1 MERLFRSSNGEE
13 GKICCKVE
21 GVLTE
26 SANQIKFGTDGWRGI
41 IGDTFT
47 FENVRRVSAA
57 ISRYIGQEGQPERG
71 LVVGYDTR
79 FLSAE
84 AAREAARQIAAEG
97 IPVLLADRATPT
109 PAVSYAVVAR
119 KTAGALMVT
128 ASHNPYVWNGIKLK
142 ATYGGSASPDIMKRV
157 ETYVPAEDP
166 VKHRTSKPVAAG
178 IGTVDLVGPYLD
190 RIKTLVSLDRIRE
203 SGRKFVI
210 DPMFGAARGC
220 LARIFEEAGISF
232 SEIHGEQ
239 NPLFPGINPEP
250 IDPHLAGL
258 SDAVV
263 KAGADAGFATDGD
276 ADRIGAVDAQGN
288 TVDSHKIFSILLRHL
303 VAERGQKGEVVKTVS
318 TTQMIDKIAAKYGL
332 PIHVTP
338 IGFKYVCDLMLARDI
353 LIGGEESGGIAAR
366 GHLPERDGVLNSLYL
381 ADIIA
386 QRGKDLGELVGEL
399 QEEFGPH
406 YYRRVDLEIDKAD
419 AQRVVE
425 QVRAGKLTS
434 VANFKILSLDD
445 RDGVKM
451 ILGDSMWVLVR
462 TSGTENVLRLYAEA
476 PSREQVAALLDAIS
490 DFARQQ
496 SR

>member
-1 MERLFRSSNGEE
+1 MLL
-13 GKICCKVE
+13 GKS
-21 GVLTE
+21 TD
-26 SANQIKFGTDGWRGI
+26 QIKFGTDGWRGI

-57 ISRYIGQEGQPERG
+57 IARYVRQESQPERS

-84 AAREAARQIAAEG
+84 AAREAARQVAAEG
-97 IPVLLADRATPT
+97 VPVLLADRATPT

-142 ATYGGSASPDIMKRV
+142 APYGGSASPDIMKQV
-157 ETYVPAEDP
+157 EKYVPADDP
-166 VKHRTSKPVAAG
+166 GKERTQRPEAAE
-178 IGTVDLVGPYLD
+178 IEASDLVSPYLN

-220 LARIFEEAGISF
+220 LARVFDDAGISF
-232 SEIHGEQ
+232 SEIHGEH

-250 IDPHLAGL
+250 IDPHLADL
-258 SDAVV
+258 SKAVV
-263 KAGADAGFATDGD
+263 ISKSDAGFATDGD

-288 TVDSHKIFSILLRHL
+288 TVDSHKVFSILLRHL
-303 VAERGQKGEVVKTVS
+303 AARGEKGEVVKTVS
-318 TTQMIDKIAAKYGL
+318 TTQMVDKIAAKYGL
-332 PIHVTP
+332 PVHTTP
-338 IGFKYVCDLMLARDI
+338 IGFKYVCELMLARDI

-366 GHLPERDGVLNSLYL
+366 GHLPERDGILNSLYL

-386 QRGKDLGELVGEL
+386 QRGKDLGELVEEL
-399 QEEFGPH
+399 GEEFGPH
-406 YYRRVDLEIDKAD
+406 YYRRVDMEIDKAD

-425 QVRAGKLTS
+425 QVREGKLS
-434 VANFKILSLDD
+434 SLAGFKVRSLDAQ
-445 RDGVKM
+445 DGMKM
-451 ILGDSMWVLVR
+451 MLGDSMWVLVR

-476 PSREQVAALLDAIS
+476 PSKEQVTLLLDAIV

-496 SR
+496 SL

>member
-1 MERLFRSSNGEE
+1 MNGGAER
-13 GKICCKVE
+13 ICCKCG

-26 SANQIKFGTDGWRGI
+26 SAEQIKFGTDGWRGI
-41 IGDTFT
+41 IGDTFV
-47 FENVRRVSAA
+47 FENVRRVAAA
-57 ISRYIGQEGQPERG
+57 IARYVCQEGQPERG

-84 AAREAARQIAAEG
+84 AAREAARQVAAEG

-142 ATYGGSASPDIMKRV
+142 APYGGSASPDIMKRV
-157 ETYVPAEDP
+157 ETYVPAQDP
-166 VKHRTSKPVAAG
+166 AKDRTSKAVAAG
-178 IGTVDLVGPYLD
+178 IEMADLVSPYLD
-190 RIKTLVSLDRIRE
+190 RIKTLVSLNRIRE

-220 LARIFEEAGISF
+220 LARVFEDAGISF
-232 SEIHGEQ
+232 SEIHGEH

-258 SDAVV
+258 SKAVV
-263 KAGADAGFATDGD
+263 KSKSDAGFATDGD

-303 VAERGQKGEVVKTVS
+303 VAERGEKGEVVKTVS
-318 TTQMIDKIAAKYGL
+318 TTQMVDKIAAKYGL
-332 PIHVTP
+332 PVHITP
-338 IGFKYVCDLMLARDI
+338 IGFKYVCELMLSRDI
-353 LIGGEESGGIAAR
+353 LIGGEESGGIAVR

-386 QRGKDLGELVGEL
+386 QRGKDLGELVREL
-399 QEEFGPH
+399 EEEFGPH

-425 QVRAGKLTS
+425 QVRAGKLNS
-434 VANFKILSLDD
+434 VANFKVLSLDD

-451 ILGDSMWVLVR
+451 MLGDSTWVLVR

-476 PSREQVAALLDAIS
+476 PSKEQVTALLDSIA

>member
-1 MERLFRSSNGEE
+1 LNGGAGRTCYDLE
-13 GKICCKVE
+13 V
-21 GVLTE
+21 VLTG
-26 SANQIKFGTDGWRGI
+26 SAEQIKFGTDGWRGI

-47 FENVRRVSAA
+47 FENVRRVAA
-57 ISRYIGQEGQPERG
+57 GIARYVCQEGQPERG

-84 AAREAARQIAAEG
+84 AAGEAARQVAAEG
-97 IPVLLADRATPT
+97 IPVLLAERATPT

-119 KTAGALMVT
+119 KAAGALMVT

-142 ATYGGSASPDIMKRV
+142 APYGGSASPEIMKRV
-157 ETYVPAEDP
+157 EAYVPAHDP
-166 VKHRTSKPVAAG
+166 AREESASAG
-178 IGTVDLVGPYLD
+178 LAQIETADLVSPYLD

-220 LARIFEEAGISF
+220 LARLFEEASVSF
-232 SEIHGEQ
+232 SEIHKEH

-250 IDPHLAGL
+250 IDPHLAEL
-258 SDAVV
+258 SEAVV
-263 KAGADAGFATDGD
+263 KSKSDAGFATDGD

-288 TVDSHKIFSILLRHL
+288 TVDSHKVFSILLKHL
-303 VAERGQKGEVVKTVS
+303 VAERGEKGEVVKTVS

-332 PIHVTP
+332 PFHVTP

-353 LIGGEESGGIAAR
+353 LIGGEESGGIAVR

-381 ADIIA
+381 ADIVA
-386 QRGKDLGELVGEL
+386 QRGKNLGELVEEL

-425 QVRAGKLTS
+425 QVRRGKLNS
-434 VANFKILSLDD
+434 VANFKVLSLDD

-476 PSREQVAALLDAIS
+476 SSREQVTALLDAIA

-496 SR
+496 SH

>member
-1 MERLFRSSNGEE
+1 
-13 GKICCKVE
+13 
-21 GVLTE
+21 VLTE
-26 SANQIKFGTDGWRGI
+26 STEQIKFGTDGWRGI

-47 FENVRRVSAA
+47 FENVRRVAAA
-57 ISRYIGQEGQPERG
+57 IARYVRQEGQPERG

-79 FLSAE
+79 FLSPE
-84 AAREAARQIAAEG
+84 SAREAAQQVAAEG
-97 IPVLLADRATPT
+97 VPVLLADRATPT

-142 ATYGGSASPDIMKRV
+142 APYGGSASPDIMKRV
-157 ETYVPAEDP
+157 ETYVPAHDP
-166 VKHRTSKPVAAG
+166 AKGHTSKGVAAG
-178 IGTVDLVGPYLD
+178 IEMADLVSPYLE
-190 RIKTLVSLDRIRE
+190 RIKALVSLDRIGE

-220 LARIFEEAGISF
+220 LARVFEDAGISF
-232 SEIHGEQ
+232 SEIHGEH

-250 IDPHLAGL
+250 IDPHLAEL
-258 SDAVV
+258 SKAVV
-263 KAGADAGFATDGD
+263 KSKSDAGFATDGD

-288 TVDSHKIFSILLRHL
+288 TVDSHKVFSILLRHL

-318 TTQMIDKIAAKYGL
+318 TTQMVDKIAAKYGL
-332 PIHVTP
+332 PVHITP
-338 IGFKYVCDLMLARDI
+338 IGFKYVCELMLSRDI
-353 LIGGEESGGIAAR
+353 LIGGEESGGIAVH

-386 QRGKDLGELVGEL
+386 QRGKDLGELVHEL
-399 QEEFGPH
+399 EEEFGPH
-406 YYRRVDLEIDKAD
+406 YYRRLDLEIDKAD
-419 AQRVVE
+419 AHRVVE
-425 QVRAGKLTS
+425 MVREGTLRS
-434 VANFKILSLDD
+434 VANFKVLSLDG

-476 PSREQVAALLDAIS
+476 PSREQLTALLDSIA

-496 SR
+496 SQ

>member
-1 MERLFRSSNGEE
+1 
-13 GKICCKVE
+13 VE
-21 GVLTE
+21 VVLTG
-26 SANQIKFGTDGWRGI
+26 SAAQIKFGTDGWRGI

-47 FENVRRVSAA
+47 FENIRRVAAA
-57 ISRYIGQEGQPERG
+57 IARYVSQEGQPERG
-71 LVVGYDTR
+71 LVVAYDTR
-79 FLSAE
+79 FLSVE
-84 AAREAARQIAAEG
+84 AAREAARQVAAEG
-97 IPVLLADRATPT
+97 IQVLLADRATPT
-109 PAVSYAVVAR
+109 PAVSYAVVWQKA
-119 KTAGALMVT
+119 AGALMVT

-142 ATYGGSASPDIMKRV
+142 APYGGSASPDIMKRV
-157 ETYVPAEDP
+157 ETYVPAQDP
-166 VKHRTSKPVAAG
+166 ARERSSSASLAQIET
-178 IGTVDLVGPYLD
+178 TDLVSPYLD

-220 LARIFEEAGISF
+220 LGRLFEEASISF
-232 SEIHGEQ
+232 SEIHGEH

-250 IDPHLAGL
+250 IDPHLADL
-258 SDAVV
+258 SEAVV

-288 TVDSHKIFSILLRHL
+288 TVDSHKVFSILLRHL
-303 VAERGQKGEVVKTVS
+303 VAERGEKGEVVKTVS
-318 TTQMIDKIAAKYGL
+318 TTQMIDKIVAKYGL
-332 PIHVTP
+332 PLHITP

-353 LIGGEESGGIAAR
+353 LIGGEESGGIAVR

-381 ADIIA
+381 ADIVA
-386 QRGKDLGELVGEL
+386 QRGKDLGELVEEL

-425 QVRAGKLTS
+425 EVRQGKLNS
-434 VANFKILSLDD
+434 VANFKVLSLDD

-476 PSREQVAALLDAIS
+476 SSQEQVTALLDAIAE
-490 DFARQQ
+490 FARQQ
-496 SR
+496 SL